1 MKKITLLKLLFVVLA
16 LNLFSFS
23 AIAEE
28 AVLSNSFTAETMQ
41 SKVSSYTTEWENVDG
56 TTLTLFGFNNNNRE
70 WSYVKCGRKAEASVA
85 TIKTGKMSQKVTKIV
100 VTVDKVLAA
109 DKIKSA
115 YLEVATDDAFT
126 AGVQKVDVTIAEGA
140 VTYTIPTP
148 AVNCYYRLTYDNLVH
163 GSKNG
168 NIQISKVDFYYELVG
183 NEIEATA
190 IALDKTTLTLEQY
203 RETQLTAT
211 LTPADA
217 VTSVSFSS
225 DNESV
230 VKVANNGAITAVG
243 VGTATITAKAGELT
257 ATCEVTVTEATVL
270 TCADAASKAISV
282 SADNVNYE
290 GGQYVIRGYV
300 TEIKTEYS
308 EDYKNISVWMAD
320 TKNGGQVFQLFRG
333 KTDGEICVVGDYIE
347 VVGYLT
353 KFKDTPET
361 ASGAIYTVIEEPTED
376 LTAVENVTISNIY
389 TENGM
394 VVADCEISIFTITGQ
409 DVTAM
414 NGRLENGVY
423 IVKTANSAVK
433 IVVK

>member
-1 MKKITLLKLLFVVLA
+1 MKKNTLLKSLFVVLA
-16 LNLFSFS
+16 LSLFSFS
-23 AIAEE
+23 VNAEE
-28 AVLSNSFTAETMQ
+28 ALISNVFSSTTMQ
-41 SKVSSYTTEWENVDG
+41 TSISAYDKTWDNVSG
-56 TTLTLFGFNNNNRE
+56 ITLTLTGFNNNNKG
-70 WSYVKCGRKAEASVA
+70 WDYVRCGSKNFASVA
-85 TIKTGKMSQKVTKIV
+85 TIKTGQMSQKVTKVV
-100 VTVDKVLAA
+100 VTMDKVTTASVN
-109 DKIKSA
+109 SA
-115 YLEVATDDAFT
+115 YLEVATDASFT
-126 AGVQKVDVTIAEGA
+126 ADVQKINVTLAVGD

-148 AVNCYYRLTYDNLVH
+148 AIDCYYRLVYDCAK
-163 GSKNG
+163 GSSNG
-168 NIQISKVDFYYELVG
+168 FIQISKVDLYYEKTG
-183 NEIEATA
+183 NEVEATA
-190 IALDKTTLTLEQY
+190 IALDQTTLTLEQY

-211 LTPADA
+211 LTPANA

-225 DNESV
+225 DNEAV
-230 VKVANNGAITAVG
+230 VKVANNGAVTALG
-243 VGTATITAKAGELT
+243 VGTATITAKAGVFT
-257 ATCEVTVTEATVL
+257 ATCVVTVTEATIL

-282 SADNVNYE
+282 SADNVNYV

-414 NGRLENGVY
+414 NGTLANGVY
-423 IVKTANSAVK
+423 IVKTTNSAVK
-433 IVVK
+433 VVVK